1 MNREVNLSKRVQT
14 SKGLRYCP
22 VVTSA
27 NGRIK
32 PDVVLIDGKEERH
45 TEGAY
50 YLSWYQGRK
59 LIRLSVG
66 KDAAD
71 AGARRLQ
78 KEAELNAANNGEVPQ
93 TPSRNGQNGQNG
105 HRSVAV
111 AVTGF
116 LDETKLTKKPKTL
129 AAYSTALKYFQES
142 CPKLYLEDIERKDL
156 LKFSAFLRDEKEQA
170 PRSCWNKF
178 SNVMSF
184 LKAHGIRG
192 LVGKNDWPRFVE
204 EEPEVYSNEDL
215 KQFFAACDSEE
226 HLWFDFLLKTA
237 MREQELMHTSWS
249 DINFGHSSVFVRY
262 KPEYGFSPKT
272 YRERQIPIPKKLT
285 QELKEFKSKSDKTC
299 GLVFPTAGCRPKLN
313 FLDCCKVIAKRA
325 GLAPAN
331 WWLHKFRAT
340 AATRMLQKGIDLK
353 SVQRFLGHKDIEST
367 MRYLAAQ
374 QNDVLQKR
382 VEEVW

>member
-1 MNREVNLSKRVQT
+1 MNREVSLTKRVQT

-22 VVTSA
+22 AVTSK

-32 PDVVLIDGKEERH
+32 PDVVLIDGKEEQH

-50 YLSWYQGRK
+50 YISWYVGRK

-71 AGARRLQ
+71 ASARRLC
-78 KEAELNAANNGEVPQ
+78 KEAELAAINNGEVPEV
-93 TPSRNGQNGQNG
+93 PNGSQNG
-105 HRSVAV
+105 HRSLAV

-116 LDETKLTKKPKTL
+116 LEETKLTKKPKTL

-142 CPKLYLEDIERKDL
+142 CPKIYLEDLERKDL
-156 LKFSAFLRDEKEQA
+156 LKFSAFLRDEKGQA

-192 LVGKNDWPRFVE
+192 LVGKNDWPRVE

-299 GLVFPTAGCRPKLN
+299 ALVFPTAGCRPKLN

>member
-1 MNREVNLSKRVQT
+1 MNREVNLTKRVQT

-22 VVTSA
+22 VVLAA
-27 NGRIK
+27 NGRVR
-32 PDVVLIDGKEERH
+32 PDLVTVNGKEERH
-45 TEGAY
+45 PEGAY
-50 YLSWYQGRK
+50 YLEWWAGGKR
-59 LIRLSVG
+59 IRLSVG
-66 KDAAD
+66 KDASD
-71 AGARRLQ
+71 ANARRLH
-78 KEAELNAANNGEVPQ
+78 KEAELNAVNNGVTVVPE
-93 TPSRNGQNGQNG
+93 NGQNG
-105 HRSVAV
+105 HRSLAV

-116 LDETKLTKKPKTL
+116 LDETKLTKKPKTY
-129 AAYSTALKYFQES
+129 AAYSTALRYFQES
-142 CPKLYLEDIERKDL
+142 CPKIYLEDIERKDL

-170 PRSCWNKF
+170 PRSVYNKF
-178 SNVMSF
+178 ENVMTF
-184 LKAHGIRG
+184 LKAHGLRG

-313 FLDCCKVIAKRA
+313 F
-325 GLAPAN
+325 
-331 WWLHKFRAT
+331 
-340 AATRMLQKGIDLK
+340 
-353 SVQRFLGHKDIEST
+353 
-367 MRYLAAQ
+367 
-374 QNDVLQKR
+374 
-382 VEEVW
+382 